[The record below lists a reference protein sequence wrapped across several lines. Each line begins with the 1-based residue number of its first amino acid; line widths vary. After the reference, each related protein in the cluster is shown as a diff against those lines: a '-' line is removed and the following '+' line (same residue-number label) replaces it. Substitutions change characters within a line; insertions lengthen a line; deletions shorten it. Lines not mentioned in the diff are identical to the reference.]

1 MVTAAIVLAG
11 GLGTRLRGE
20 VPDLPKPMA
29 PVNGRPFLEHQL
41 DYWLAQGIRHFIL
54 SVGYRR
60 EVIMEHFGDA
70 YRGARINY
78 AVETEPLGTGGGLFG
93 AMALL
98 DDEATFLL
106 LNGDTFF
113 ELDLA
118 RLAHFHEQR
127 RSDWTFSL
135 FRAGEAGRYMGL
147 ELDAEG
153 RILSLRAGT
162 DDPGRLANGG
172 VYLVSRSGIATHA
185 PPAGGKASLEDDI
198 LPAMMAAGGRLF
210 GLECEGRFIDIGVPH
225 DYRRAG
231 AFLAA
236 SEAAR

>member
-1 MVTAAIVLAG
+1 MVTVAIVLAG
-11 GLGTRLRGE
+11 GFGTRLRGE

-41 DYWLAQGIRHFIL
+41 DCWLAQGIRHFIL

-70 YRGARINY
+70 YRGARIDY

-93 AMALL
+93 AMKLL
-98 DDEATFLL
+98 DGEETFLL

-118 RLAHFHEQR
+118 RLANFHEQR
-127 RSDWTFSL
+127 RSDLTFSL

-147 ELDAEG
+147 QLDAEG
-153 RILSLRAGT
+153 RILSLQAGT

-172 VYLVSRSGIATHA
+172 VYLVSRNSLGAYA

-198 LPAMMAAGGRLF
+198 MPAMMAAGSRIF
-210 GLECEGRFIDIGVPH
+210 GLECKGRFIDIGVPH

-231 AFLAA
+231 AFMAA
-236 SEAAR
+236 SEAS